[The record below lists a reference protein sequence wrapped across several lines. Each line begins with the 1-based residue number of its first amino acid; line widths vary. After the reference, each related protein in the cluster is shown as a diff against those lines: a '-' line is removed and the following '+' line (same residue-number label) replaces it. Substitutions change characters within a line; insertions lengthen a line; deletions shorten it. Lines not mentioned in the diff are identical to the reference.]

1 MQNKYRKK
9 KLIHNKVELKSLQ
22 LNIHYL
28 FQTEECN
35 HLPFYHKNHYFFFF
49 CRIKMMFANNS
60 KYIFEGARISGG
72 DHLVSLST
80 FMSSNDH
87 WNFTSNSKK
96 DWNLIL
102 THIQHISRS
111 LLAHDTCGLV
121 QLICQT

>member
-1 MQNKYRKK
+1 
-9 KLIHNKVELKSLQ
+9 
-22 LNIHYL
+22 
-28 FQTEECN
+28 
-35 HLPFYHKNHYFFFF
+35 
-49 CRIKMMFANNS
+49 MMFANNS

-111 LLAHDTCGLV
+111 LLAHDTWSSPINLSNISTI
-121 QLICQT
+121 LIKEKEVKK